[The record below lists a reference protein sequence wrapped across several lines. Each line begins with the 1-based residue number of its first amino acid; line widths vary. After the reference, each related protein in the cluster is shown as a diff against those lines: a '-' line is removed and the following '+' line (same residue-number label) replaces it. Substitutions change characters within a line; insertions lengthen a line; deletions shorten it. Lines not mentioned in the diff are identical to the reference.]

1 MKTMNTKIETLLNNQ
16 IKYEAQ
22 ASMQYLAMAS
32 WADAQGY
39 NGVAEFFYSQSE
51 EERLHMTK
59 LVKFVNERS
68 GNVIIP
74 ELEKPKSDFE
84 SLNELFEKFLSSEVF
99 VTEQINH
106 VIYECLEN
114 KDYNV
119 HNFMQWYV
127 TEQLEEEAV
136 ARTLLDK
143 LNIIGSD
150 KSGHYLFDRD
160 INAIANAQ
168 SKEA

>member
-1 MKTMNTKIETLLNNQ
+1 MNSTIENLLNDQ
-16 IKYEAQ
+16 VKYEAS

-32 WADAQGY
+32 WADEKGY
-39 NGVAEFFYSQSE
+39 NGVAEFFYLQSE
-51 EERLHMTK
+51 EERVHMIK
-59 LVKFVNERS
+59 LVKFINERS
-68 GNVIIP
+68 GKVIVP
-74 ELEKPKSDFE
+74 KLEMPQGEFQ
-84 SLNELFEKFLSSEVF
+84 SLNQLFETFLASEIN
-99 VTEQINH
+99 VTQQINH
-106 VIYECLEN
+106 VIFECLEQ

-143 LNIIGSD
+143 LTIIGDD

-160 INAIANAQ
+160 INTIATANKNA
-168 SKEA
+168 E

>member
-1 MKTMNTKIETLLNNQ
+1 MNSIIENLLNTQ
-16 IKYEAQ
+16 VRLEAT

-32 WADAQGY
+32 WADAKGY
-39 NGVAEFFYSQSE
+39 NGVAEFFYAQSE

-59 LVKFVNERS
+59 LVKFINERS
-68 GNVIIP
+68 GNVIVP
-74 ELEKPKSDFE
+74 HLDKPKEDYV
-84 SLNELFEKFLSSEVF
+84 SLNELFETFLNSEMH
-99 VTEQINH
+99 VTQKINE
-106 VIYECLEN
+106 IIFECLEH

-136 ARTLLDK
+136 ARSLLDK
-143 LNIIGSD
+143 LNIIGDD

-160 INAIANAQ
+160 INTIVQ
-168 SKEA
+168 ESQPEA

>member
-1 MKTMNTKIETLLNNQ
+1 MNAVIENLLNDQ
-16 IKYEAQ
+16 VKYEAS

-32 WADAQGY
+32 WADVKGY

-51 EERLHMTK
+51 EERVHMTK
-59 LVKFVNERS
+59 LVKFINERS
-68 GNVIIP
+68 GNVIVP
-74 ELEKPKSDFE
+74 QLDKPKSDFKT
-84 SLNELFEKFLSSEVF
+84 LNQLFESFLESEMF
-99 VTEQINH
+99 VTQQINH
-106 VIYECLEN
+106 VIFECLQH

-127 TEQLEEEAV
+127 TEQLEEESL

-143 LNIIGSD
+143 LTIIGDD

-160 INAIANAQ
+160 IKSIA
-168 SKEA
+168 SSIRPE

>member
-1 MKTMNTKIETLLNNQ
+1 MNSVIENLLNDQ
-16 IKYEAQ
+16 VKYEAS

-32 WADAQGY
+32 WADVKGY
-39 NGVAEFFYSQSE
+39 SGVAEFFYAQSE
-51 EERLHMTK
+51 EERVHMTK
-59 LVKFVNERS
+59 LVKFINERS
-68 GNVIIP
+68 GKVIVP
-74 ELEKPKSDFE
+74 QLEKPQGEFKT
-84 SLNELFEKFLSSEVF
+84 LIELFESFLKSEMF

-106 VIYECLEN
+106 VIYECLQH

-127 TEQLEEEAV
+127 TEQLEEESL

-143 LNIIGSD
+143 LTIIGDD

-160 INAIANAQ
+160 IISIAAANNQ
-168 SKEA
+168 E